1 MRRATATTIALG
13 SLATLALLAMNA
25 PAPTQDAR
33 RFEMTLRKEVR
44 YGYLV
49 SLPAAYDAD
58 PAATH
63 PVIVFL
69 HGSGETGTDVATL
82 KTQGLTKLAERRAEI
97 PALAPFIILS
107 PQTPTRP
114 WDPEALDAWLDA
126 ALKDVRVDRARI
138 YLTGLSMGGFG
149 TWDWAGRR
157 PERFAA
163 IAPICGGGNMWST
176 RQLGKMPIWAF
187 HGGADTVVP
196 PEWGQAMADGARK
209 AGAGV
214 TWTLYPG
221 VGHDSW
227 TQTYANP
234 ELYAWFL
241 KHRR

>member
-1 MRRATATTIALG
+1 MRRTALAALACSATAF
-13 SLATLALLAMNA
+13 LAMNA
-25 PAPTQDAR
+25 RAPSQDAR
-33 RFEMTLRKEVR
+33 RFDATLTKQVR

-49 SLPAAYDAD
+49 SLPAGYEAD
-58 PAATH
+58 PAAKH

-69 HGSGETGTDVATL
+69 HGSGEAGDDVAKL
-82 KTQGLTKLAERRAEI
+82 KTQGLTKLAERRAEV

-126 ALKDVRVDRARI
+126 ALKDLRADPARI

-149 TWDWAGRR
+149 TWEWAGRR

-163 IAPICGGGNMWST
+163 IAPICGGGNLWST

-196 PEWGQAMADGARK
+196 TEWGQAMADGARR
-209 AGAGV
+209 AGADV
-214 TWTLYPG
+214 TWTVYPG